1 MGHTTSINKQR
12 TFMYRTLA
20 DLRNSID
27 QLIAEQGEH
36 AGCAA
41 FVFTKDDV
49 TYYEPDED
57 GFPLGDEASLN
68 EEDTDRVLYGV
79 GECDWVY
86 EKIGEMIEEE
96 MQPYIA
102 KVRET
107 ALAAS

>member
-1 MGHTTSINKQR
+1 
-12 TFMYRTLA
+12 MYRTLA

-41 FVFTKDDV
+41 FVFTKNDV
-49 TYYEPDED
+49 AFDEYDED
-57 GFPLGDEASLN
+57 GYVTGALNTLDNEASN
-68 EEDTDRVLYGV
+68 SVLYGV

-86 EKIGEMIEEE
+86 EKIGEMIEDE